1 VGHKVHPI
9 GLRLGIHQ
17 DWQSKWYADKH
28 YPDLL
33 QQDLIIRKTIEEAY
47 RDVPISRI
55 EIEGQPTEITVTIYT
70 SRPGVIIGRGGQRVD
85 EMRRHLEEMTGKKM
99 RLNIAEVRQP
109 ELDAT
114 LVAKNIA
121 EQIER
126 RVSYRRAA
134 KRAITQAL
142 QSGALG
148 VKITVSGRLA
158 GAEIARSVTFREGR
172 VPLHTLRA
180 DIDYGF
186 AEAHTIVGRIG
197 VKVWIYKGDV
207 VPE

>member
-1 VGHKVHPI
+1 MGHKVHPI
-9 GLRLGIHQ
+9 GLRLGINQ

-28 YPDLL
+28 YPELL
-33 QQDLIIRKTIEEAY
+33 QRDLVIRKTIESAY
-47 RDVPISRI
+47 QDVPISKI
-55 EIEGQPTEITVTIYT
+55 EIEGQPTEITVTIHT

-85 EMRRHLEEMTGKKM
+85 ELRRHLEELTGKKI

-142 QSGALG
+142 QSGAQG
-148 VKITVSGRLA
+148 IKIMISGRLA

-186 AEAHTIVGRIG
+186 AEAHTILGCIG

-207 VPE
+207 IPE